1 MTNKMKII
9 IVKINI
15 NVIKLEA
22 RVKTDK
28 VERICL

>member
-22 RVKTDK
+22 RVKTAK
-28 VERICL
+28 VERIFL